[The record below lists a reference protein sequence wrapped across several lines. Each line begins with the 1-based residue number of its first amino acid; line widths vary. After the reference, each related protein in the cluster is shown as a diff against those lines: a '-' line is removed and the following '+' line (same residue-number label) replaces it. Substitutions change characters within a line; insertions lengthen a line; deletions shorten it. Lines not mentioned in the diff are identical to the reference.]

1 MSGQGATGIKWWL
14 GVRPCALPCSPAAL
28 LTALLAAGAGL
39 AIAVVVTGF
48 HVPAWA
54 ASLGAGVGVV
64 VWIQLQGATVT
75 LPNGTYQP
83 AKHALYWLPAVAG
96 PPPAGRPFRGG
107 EGGR

>member
-75 LPNGTYQP
+75 LPNRSEERRVGKECRSRWSPYHY
-83 AKHALYWLPAVAG
+83 KKKISV
-96 PPPAGRPFRGG
+96 RR
-107 EGGR
+107 R

>member
-83 AKHALYWLPAVAG
+83 AKHALYWLAGVAVLALAG
-96 PPPAGRPFRGG
+96 SLFGVSKGVR
-107 EGGR
+107 